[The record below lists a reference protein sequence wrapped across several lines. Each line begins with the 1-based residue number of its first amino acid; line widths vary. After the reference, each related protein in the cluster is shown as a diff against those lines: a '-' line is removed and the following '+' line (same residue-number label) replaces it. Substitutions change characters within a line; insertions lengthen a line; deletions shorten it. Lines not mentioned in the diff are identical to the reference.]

1 MFSIHKNNHLIVC
14 SQQNISYLC
23 NSPLRVSMCYGTL
36 PRGEVQ
42 ASPLLFYKFSCL
54 EEWSYF
60 AFFINPHLLYI
71 GIDICSCNNI
81 FTDKPITA
89 SFYIINYNI
98 WRLFHS
104 MWQHSSYFLS
114 FCSTIWFHFALLL
127 SKWQNNLYHIV
138 IVKPFSYLRVQ
149 EWTMHHHSCTY
160 STG

>member
-1 MFSIHKNNHLIVC
+1 MHRISCWCARKSKTNARKRLCYLKYNGCPAQYFITYSHLYLLRCTSNNIDYLFSIHKNNHLIVC

-42 ASPLLFYKFSCL
+42 ASSLLFYKFSCL
-54 EEWSYF
+54 EEWSHF

-89 SFYIINYNI
+89 SFYVINHYI

-104 MWQHSSYFLS
+104 M
-114 FCSTIWFHFALLL
+114 
-127 SKWQNNLYHIV
+127 
-138 IVKPFSYLRVQ
+138 
-149 EWTMHHHSCTY
+149 
-160 STG
+160 

>member
-1 MFSIHKNNHLIVC
+1 MHGKGFVIKKYNGCPAQYFITYSHLYLLRCTSNNIDYLFSIHKNNHLIVC

-89 SFYIINYNI
+89 SFYVINHNI

-114 FCSTIWFHFALLL
+114 FCSTIW
-127 SKWQNNLYHIV
+127 
-138 IVKPFSYLRVQ
+138 
-149 EWTMHHHSCTY
+149 
-160 STG
+160 